1 MFWRRH
7 RLCSGDGAG
16 LLRREEGHK
25 FIATCSIGNYYGQE
39 HHSCFIEQIKFLE
52 TVPMRIE
59 GNLAKWNDDRGFGF
73 ITPAQ
78 GGPEVFVHVSAF
90 PKRGQRPSIGQ
101 RLTFEIETDSKGR
114 KQATNLLYPDRSARP
129 IVRPIRHEAA
139 SPPGFLRCA
148 LPIVAVAALAFY
160 GYPQSVVAAPP
171 ANVVTEPAITQPAV
185 IPPRAKVVAVPT
197 KRVTAPQISIMA
209 ALTIL
214 LRTSSSFHCDGR
226 TRCTQMTS
234 CAEATYFINHCP
246 GVKMDGDNDGIPC
259 EDQWCNR

>member
-1 MFWRRH
+1 
-7 RLCSGDGAG
+7 
-16 LLRREEGHK
+16 
-25 FIATCSIGNYYGQE
+25 
-39 HHSCFIEQIKFLE
+39 
-52 TVPMRIE
+52 MRIE
-59 GNLAKWNDDRGFGF
+59 GKLTKWNDDRGFGF

-78 GGPEVFVHVSAF
+78 DGPEVFVHVSAF

-129 IVRPIRHEAA
+129 IVRPIRHAAA

-160 GYPQSVVAAPP
+160 GYSKYGASSTPEAVVSAPIRVVSEPTRVVEVPP
-171 ANVVTEPAITQPAV
+171 AKVVTEPARAQPTIV
-185 IPPRAKVVAVPT
+185 RPRAKVVAVPT
-197 KRVTAPQISIMA
+197 KRVTASPTSVVEA
-209 ALTIL
+209 PTIL
-214 LRTSSSFHCDGR
+214 LPAPRTSGVEAPTILLPASSSFRCDGR

-234 CAEATYFINHCP
+234 CAEATYFLNHCP